1 VRVNVVSLLVVTVN
15 SLCCVVVGIVVWY
28 EYSPTPLHAADSN
41 KYAIVGALQLWM
53 ILVAV
58 AAALC
63 TEASETIRTRQL
75 ARVTKYL
82 TVILRQC
89 LQCFDAVGWASGRA
103 SGLSKT

>member
-1 VRVNVVSLLVVTVN
+1 MVSLLVVTVN
-15 SLCCVVVGIVVWY
+15 SLCCIVVGLVVWY

-63 TEASETIRTRQL
+63 TEASETIIYAPGSWPELQN
-75 ARVTKYL
+75 
-82 TVILRQC
+82 ILRQC

>member
-1 VRVNVVSLLVVTVN
+1 VVSLLVVTVN
-15 SLCCVVVGIVVWY
+15 SLCCVVVGLVVWC

-82 TVILRQC
+82 TMILRQC